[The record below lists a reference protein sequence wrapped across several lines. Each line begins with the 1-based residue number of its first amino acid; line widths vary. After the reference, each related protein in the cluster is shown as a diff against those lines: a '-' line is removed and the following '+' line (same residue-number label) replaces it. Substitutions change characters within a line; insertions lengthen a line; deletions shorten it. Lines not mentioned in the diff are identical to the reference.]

1 MLSCEIVKNK
11 QKKIWKKKII
21 SIIIDQIVDSEA
33 QLVDLFHLFVSIWV
47 GCGFTGCL
55 RPPPIPVLQIRNE
68 WMNEWDR

>member
-1 MLSCEIVKNK
+1 MLSCEIEKQTKKNM
-11 QKKIWKKKII
+11 KKKII

-68 WMNEWDR
+68 